1 MRIVEARRIA
11 LAAQGF
17 GRPHPAKPTQ
27 AHFKRILKKMSV
39 LQLDS
44 VQYVC
49 RSHYLPV
56 FARLGVFDT
65 EDLDKFTYG
74 SSHVLETWAHEAS
87 LIPMEHEPLLRWRK
101 ARSEQGQ
108 VWAHL
113 RKVIEER
120 PDYPASLRQEIAE
133 RGPMH
138 AGQLSEPRK
147 NKKGT
152 WWSGR
157 SDGKVALEWMFHAGQ
172 VGARRD
178 SNFRRVYNLPE
189 RIIPDKVL
197 AIPTP
202 LAADAHRELLMLA
215 AESHGI
221 ASLDCLADYYR
232 IKITEA
238 RPRVAELV
246 EEGRLVEVEVE
257 GWAKPGYLHPKC
269 ERPKSMDVATVLS
282 PFDPV
287 VWNRKRASKLY
298 DFEYRIEIYVPQ
310 AKRKYGYYVLPF
322 LLGDT
327 LKARVEVKA
336 ERKTGRL
343 LVLGAW
349 IEKGQDKA
357 YTAERL
363 ADSLRRLATQLK
375 LNTLTLPRKGDLAR
389 LLAASLRENPK
400 AL

>member
-17 GRPHPAKPTQ
+17 ARPQPAKPTQ
-27 AHFKRILKKMSV
+27 AHFKRVLKNMSV

-65 EDLDKFTYG
+65 GHLDKFTYG
-74 SSHVLETWAHEAS
+74 TSHVLETWAHEAS

-101 ARSEQGQ
+101 TRSAEGK

-113 RKVIEER
+113 RELAEKRPEYVASLRREIEER
-120 PDYPASLRQEIAE
+120 
-133 RGPMH
+133 GPLH
-138 AGQLSEPRK
+138 AGQLSEPGK

-152 WWSGR
+152 WWNAR

-178 SNFRRVYNLPE
+178 SNFRRVYDLPE
-189 RIIPDKVL
+189 RIIPDKVQ
-197 AIPTP
+197 AIQTP
-202 LAADAHRELLMLA
+202 SVSDAHRELLMLA
-215 AESHGI
+215 AKSHGI
-221 ASLDCLADYYR
+221 ASMDCLADYFR
-232 IKITEA
+232 IKISEA

-246 EEGRLVEVEVE
+246 EDGRLTQVEVE
-257 GWAKPGYLHPKC
+257 GWDKPGYLHPKR
-269 ERPKSMDVATVLS
+269 EQPGSIEVATVLS

-287 VWNRKRASKLY
+287 VWNRKRAAKLFN
-298 DFEYRIEIYVPQ
+298 FEYRIEIYVPQ
-310 AKRKYGYYVLPF
+310 PKRKYGYYVLPF
-322 LLGDT
+322 LMGDT
-327 LKARVEVKA
+327 LRARVEVKA
-336 ERKTGRL
+336 DRKAGRL
-343 LVLGAW
+343 LVIGAW
-349 IEKGQDKA
+349 LEKGQDGSR
-357 YTAERL
+357 TAERL
-363 ADSLRRLATQLK
+363 AGSLRTLATQLK
-375 LNTLTLPRKGDLAR
+375 LDTLTLPRKGNLAK
-389 LLAASLRENPK
+389 LLATALRGNQT